1 MGRSRE
7 NPAEILIGLR
17 FVTASSS
24 APVAFPFAAQF
35 TADLS
40 GEHGP
45 SAP

>member
-1 MGRSRE
+1 MH
-7 NPAEILIGLR
+7 AAHDLR
-17 FVTASSS
+17 A
-24 APVAFPFAAQF
+24 ALAAFPFAAQF